1 MKKTILLLAAFM
13 LTFVCSAKKSV
24 HQHLTFDNG
33 WSFRLCTDSA
43 DVISTLRK
51 LGVNDSPYTT
61 TKVEARK
68 TKVTDDTEPEQAQV
82 TASEITR
89 SSSQKSVGGGDFRSV
104 QIPHDWSAELSF
116 DPLCEGFCSSSL
128 SCKGRICQACL

>member
-82 TASEITR
+82 TAA
-89 SSSQKSVGGGDFRSV
+89 KL
-104 QIPHDWSAELSF
+104 P
-116 DPLCEGFCSSSL
+116 DPALKRLLAVVTFAAYRYLTTGV
-128 SCKGRICQACL
+128 RNCLLILR